1 MFRGARGYL
10 VYGFG
15 FFVVLEIMLV
25 AAIYWWPTFEQ
36 NIGSI
41 KTLAAPIAM
50 LSDLVDQVD
59 QFGVSGYI
67 VGQHYFKGCSAL
79 GTAAS
84 VLFAANSI
92 AGEAH
97 RGTMELWLARPVS
110 RLRLMT
116 ERWLGGLMVV
126 VLPVF
131 LTSATVPPL
140 LEQFDKSMD
149 MADLMRCSIHMTA
162 FLAAIYAVTFLWSS
176 RSSEPMK
183 ISFVMLFLSVMV
195 FALYLVEG
203 VTQYSLYQLVEI
215 QVFMRIVNGDAMDWS
230 LLAPML
236 ACTVVSYG
244 LSARAFL
251 QRVP

>member
-1 MFRGARGYL
+1 MFRGVRGYV

-25 AAIYWWPTFEQ
+25 AAIYWWPTFEE

-41 KTLAAPIAM
+41 KALAAPIAM

-79 GTAAS
+79 GTAAA
-84 VLFAANSI
+84 VLFAANAI

-97 RGTMELWLARPVS
+97 RGTMEIWLARPVS

-116 ERWLGGLMVV
+116 ERWLGGLLVV
-126 VLPVF
+126 VGPVF

-140 LEQFDKSMD
+140 LEPFDKSMA
-149 MADLMRCSIHMTA
+149 MVDLMRCSIHMSA
-162 FLAAIYAVTFLWSS
+162 FLAAIYSVTFLWSAIG
-176 RSSEPMK
+176 SEPMK

-203 VTQYSLYQLVEI
+203 LTRYSLYQLVEI
-215 QVFMRIVNGDAMDWS
+215 KVFMRIVSNGAMDWT
-230 LLAPML
+230 LLGPML
-236 ACTVVSYG
+236 AATAVGYG

-251 QRVP
+251 RRVP